1 MNLIL
6 FLIFFLEIFKNP
18 VTSTF
23 GESRETRFHLG
34 VDFSTFRKKGVP
46 ICFPF
51 ELEVI
56 GLKVNFSGYGKVL
69 YLKDKNGYIYVLAH
83 LDRFNDFI
91 DSIAF
96 EKLLERK
103 ENEIEIF
110 FDNGIKISENE
121 TIAFVG
127 NTGCLF
133 PHLHLE
139 IRKNME
145 VAINPLKIIEID
157 DTIPPFIEKILL
169 IPLGKSI
176 INSSYFPLII
186 KRGVEKIW
194 GCGEFWIWIK
204 GYDKWENGNKS
215 GFYGIKIFKDDT
227 LIYAKKMDSILIKNQ
242 REGNQFYFKKGKY
255 YSKSYFHPLE
265 ISLNINK
272 DTKIKVLIEDYK
284 GNKDSIFFEIK
295 NEVKKEILRKVSIPS
310 IFYSFDGIAFR
321 EGKNVNKIYAIL
333 NGEKKEVE
341 GTDFGFYKEFKWI
354 PPKDFEGKI
363 KFIFE
368 GKNNEKEI
376 FVFFSENKIKTKNI
390 NGFEIKYKSPFPLFF
405 YAEIKENEINIFP
418 DFAIFDTLLIN
429 KNLKEKEYFVYNGK
443 KLGKNAIAFK
453 GGKFEIKVD
462 TIPPYFIGEKII
474 YSKKIFNPKF
484 YIYDKESGIDE
495 KSIKF
500 YIDEKFYPVY
510 YHPLYGRLTIFKKIK
525 LEKGEHNFSIYA
537 KDIVGNLLKVEGKI
551 IVKN

>member
-1 MNLIL
+1 LKIIP

-34 VDFSTFRKKGVP
+34 IDFSTFRKNGVP
-46 ICFPF
+46 IFFPF

-56 GLKVNFSGYGKVL
+56 GLKINFSGYGKVL

-83 LDRFNDFI
+83 LDRFNDMI

-96 EKLLERK
+96 EKLLERE

-110 FDNGIKISENE
+110 FENGIKIGENE

-127 NTGCLF
+127 NTGCSY

-145 VAINPLKIIEID
+145 VALNPLKFIEIN
-157 DTIPPFIEKILL
+157 DTIPPFIEKVLL

-186 KRGVEKIW
+186 KKGIERVYGL
-194 GCGEFWIWIK
+194 GEFWVWVK

-215 GFYGIKIFKDDT
+215 GFYSIKIFKDDT
-227 LIYAKKMDSILIKNQ
+227 LIFTKKIDSILVSKQ
-242 REGNQFYFKKGKY
+242 REGNYFYFKKGKY
-255 YSKSYFHPLE
+255 YSSSYFHPFE
-265 ISLNINK
+265 FSLNINK
-272 DTKIKVLIEDYK
+272 DSKIKILIEDYK

-295 NEVKKEILRKVSIPS
+295 NEIKKDFLRKIVIPS
-310 IFYSFDGIAFR
+310 VFYSFDGIAFR
-321 EGKNVNKIYAIL
+321 EGKNFSKIYAIL
-333 NGEKKEVE
+333 NNEKIEIE
-341 GTDFGFYKEFKWI
+341 GIDYGFYKEFKWI
-354 PPKDFEGKI
+354 PPKFFEGKV
-363 KFIFE
+363 KFLFD

-376 FVFFSENKIKTKNI
+376 FVFFSENKLKTKNI
-390 NGFEIKYKSPFPLFF
+390 NGFEINYKSPFPFFF
-405 YAEIKENEINIFP
+405 YAEIKDNEINIFP

-443 KLGKNAIAFK
+443 KLGKNAFSFK
-453 GGKFEIKVD
+453 GGKFEIKID
-462 TIPPYFIGEKII
+462 TIPPFFNGNKII
-474 YSKKIFNPKF
+474 YSKEIVNPKF

-500 YIDEKFYPVY
+500 YIDGKFYPVY
-510 YHPLYGRLTIFKKIK
+510 YHPIYGRLTLFKKIK
-525 LEKGEHNFSIYA
+525 LQKGEHNFSIYA
-537 KDIVGNLLKVEGKI
+537 NDKAGNSLKIEGKI
-551 IVKN
+551 IVRD